1 MASLTCLIQHSPAQG
16 HHSYSAYKFCE
27 AALRQGHTIT
37 QVFFYGDAVAHG
49 HCLATQ
55 HSDEVDVQAL
65 WQGLAEHH
73 SVSLVICATV
83 AARHGIYPA
92 DALTDP
98 AQGNLAEHFSAG
110 GLAEYIE
117 AVATSDRL
125 VQF

>member
-1 MASLTCLIQHSPAQG
+1 MASLTCLIQHSPTQG
-16 HHSYSAYKFCE
+16 HHSYSAYKFCA
-27 AALRQGHTIT
+27 AALRQGHSIT
-37 QVFFYGDAVAHG
+37 QVFFYGDAVVHG
-49 HCLATQ
+49 NRLATQ

-65 WQGLAEHH
+65 WQDLAKQHA
-73 SVSLVICATV
+73 VPLVICATV
-83 AARHGIYPA
+83 GARHGVYPA

-98 AQGNLAEHFSAG
+98 AQANLAEHFSAG